1 MQIKHLLGIENLSKE
16 EIETIIDTAKPFKDI
31 FTRSVKKV
39 PALTGKTVV
48 NLFFE
53 NSTRTRTSFELAAK
67 RLGADVINFSASTS
81 SVSKG
86 ETVSDTA
93 KTIEAMTSDII
104 VMRHSQSGAASL
116 LAKNVKSSVINA
128 GDGMHEHPTQALLDM
143 FTILE
148 KKGKIEG
155 LNVVILGDILHSRV
169 ARSNIHGLLKLGANV
184 TLCGPPTLVPNFS
197 DMNVTVEYNL
207 KKALKDADVINILRI
222 QKERME
228 YSYFPSIR
236 EYTNLFGLTEDK
248 LKYAK
253 KDLLIMHPGPMNRN
267 IEIGNSVADCPLSV
281 INEQVTNGVAVR
293 MAILYLVSGSSV
305 NIANNDINE

>member
-1 MQIKHLLGIENLSKE
+1 MVMKHLLGIENLSRA
-16 EIETIIDTAKPFKDI
+16 EIEHIIETAKPFKNI

-67 RLGADVINFSASTS
+67 RLGADVINFAASTS

-86 ETVSDTA
+86 ETVTDTV
-93 KTIEAMTSDII
+93 KTIEAMSSDII
-104 VMRHSQSGAASL
+104 VMRHNQSGAASL

-128 GDGMHEHPTQALLDM
+128 GDGMHEHPTQALLDAFSIM
-143 FTILE
+143 E
-148 KKGKIEG
+148 SKGKVEG

-169 ARSNIHGLLKLGANV
+169 ARSNIYTLLKLGAHV
-184 TLCGPPTLVPNFS
+184 TLCGPPTLVPKFG
-197 DMNVTVEYNL
+197 DLDVHIEYNL

-228 YSYFPSIR
+228 FSYFPSIR
-236 EYTNLFGLTEDK
+236 EYTKLFGLTEDK
-248 LKYAK
+248 LQYAK

-267 IEIGNSVADCPLSV
+267 IEIGNSVADSKNSI

-293 MAILYLVSGSSV
+293 MAVLYLVSDSTVKIS
-305 NIANNDINE
+305 

>member
-1 MQIKHLLGIENLSKE
+1 MAMRHLLGIEDIDKKD
-16 EIETIIDTAKPFKDI
+16 IENILDTAKPFKDI
-31 FTRSVKKV
+31 FTQSVKKV
-39 PALTGKTVV
+39 PALAGKTVV

-53 NSTRTRTSFELAAK
+53 PSTRTRTSFELAAK
-67 RLGADVINFSASTS
+67 RLGADVINFVAATS
-81 SVSKG
+81 STSKG
-86 ETVSDTA
+86 ETMIDTA
-93 KTIEAMTSDII
+93 KTIEAMTSDFI
-104 VMRHSQSGAASL
+104 VMRHNQSGAASL

-143 FTILE
+143 FTIRD

-169 ARSNIHGLLKLGANV
+169 ARSNIHALLKLGANV
-184 TLCGPPTLVPNFS
+184 ILCSPPTLMPKFESLKVHR
-197 DMNVTVEYNL
+197 EYDL

-228 YSYFPSIR
+228 YSYFPSLR
-236 EYTNLFGLTEDK
+236 EYTHLFGLTEKK
-248 LKYAK
+248 LQYAK

-267 IEIGNSVADCPLSV
+267 VEIAHTVADSKNSV

-293 MAILYLVSGSSV
+293 MAALYILSASDMKIESAY
-305 NIANNDINE
+305 E

>member
-1 MQIKHLLGIENLSKE
+1 MQMKHLLGIENLSVS
-16 EIETIIDTAKPFKDI
+16 EIEHIIETAKPFKDI

-39 PALTGKTVV
+39 PVLTGKTVV

-67 RLGADVINFSASTS
+67 RLGADVINFAASTS

-86 ETVSDTA
+86 ETVTDTV
-93 KTIEAMTSDII
+93 KTIEAMSSDII
-104 VMRHSQSGAASL
+104 VMRHNQSGAASL
-116 LAKNVKSSVINA
+116 LAKNVRSSVINA
-128 GDGMHEHPTQALLDM
+128 GDGMHEHPTQALLDAFSIM
-143 FTILE
+143 E
-148 KKGKIEG
+148 NKGKIEG

-169 ARSNIHGLLKLGANV
+169 ARSNIYLLLKLGANV
-184 TLCGPPTLVPNFS
+184 VLCGPPTLVPKFG
-197 DMNVTVEYNL
+197 DLNVTIEYDL

-222 QKERME
+222 QQERME
-228 YSYFPSIR
+228 FSYFPSIR
-236 EYTNLFGLTEDK
+236 EYTKLFGLTEDK

-267 IEIGNSVADCPLSV
+267 IEIANSVADSENSI

-293 MAILYLVSGSSV
+293 MAVLYLVSGSAMK
-305 NIANNDINE
+305 IAD

>member
-1 MQIKHLLGIENLSKE
+1 MKHLLGIENLSKA
-16 EIETIIDTAKPFKDI
+16 EIENIIETAKPFKDI

-67 RLGADVINFSASTS
+67 RLGADVINFAASTS
-81 SVSKG
+81 SVNKG

-93 KTIEAMTSDII
+93 KTIEAMSSDII

-116 LAKNVKSSVINA
+116 LTKNVRSSVINA
-128 GDGMHEHPTQALLDM
+128 GDGMHEHPTQALLDA
-143 FTILE
+143 FSIVE

-169 ARSNIHGLLKLGANV
+169 ARSNIYALLKLGANV
-184 TLCGPPTLVPNFS
+184 ILCGPPTLVPKFG
-197 DMNVTVEYNL
+197 DLNVTIEYDL
-207 KKALKDADVINILRI
+207 KKALADADVINILRI

-228 YSYFPSIR
+228 FSYFPSIR
-236 EYTNLFGLTEDK
+236 EYTRLFGLTEDK

-267 IEIGNSVADCPLSV
+267 IEIAGSVADSENSI

-293 MAILYLVSGSSV
+293 MAVLYLVSESTV
-305 NIANNDINE
+305 KITE